1 MMMASDKA
9 FIHDNF
15 LLETD
20 AAAELYHTYAADLP
34 IFDYH
39 CHLPPSEIASD
50 QRYENMTQLWLAGDH
65 YKWRAMRSNGIGE
78 AYCTGDAPD
87 KEAFMKWAE
96 TVPALLRNPLY
107 HWTHIELKR
116 FFGIDDLLLG
126 PDTAEQV
133 WETCNARLQEAD
145 FSARGMMQQ
154 SNVKLVCTTD
164 DPVDDLQ
171 DHRSIAQDETFDIPV
186 LPAWRPDRA
195 LALDTPTMFNDWVDA
210 LAASA
215 DTDIS
220 TLDSFRAAIAKRH
233 DFFHAQGCRLSDH
246 GLETVYATPYTE
258 SDIQAAFA
266 KARAGTA
273 VTGEALDQFRSA
285 MLYEFA
291 IMDHSKG
298 WVQQFHIGAMR
309 NNSARRFATLGPDT
323 GFDSISDMA
332 YGTALSKFL
341 SRLDQDDQL
350 SPTILYNL
358 NPRDNALM
366 ATMLGNFQDGIMP
379 GKIQWGSGWWFM
391 DQKHGMEAQMEALS
405 QMGLISR
412 FVGMVTDSR
421 SFLSYI
427 RHEYFRRVL
436 CNMLGNDV
444 AKGLVPD
451 DKALLG
457 QMIRNIG
464 YNNAANYFDFGVA
477 PLD

>member
-1 MMMASDKA
+1 MAPDKS

-39 CHLPPSEIASD
+39 CHLPPAEIASD

-65 YKWRAMRSNGIGE
+65 YKWRAMRSNGIDE
-78 AYCTGDAPD
+78 AYCTGGAPD

-116 FFGIDDLLLG
+116 FFGIEDLLLG
-126 PDTAEQV
+126 PDTAEHI
-133 WETCNARLQEAD
+133 WETCNARLQDAD

-171 DHRSIAQDETFDIPV
+171 DHRSIAQDDTFDIPV

-195 LALDTPTMFNDWVDA
+195 LALDTPEVFNDWVDA

-220 TLDSFRAAIAKRH
+220 TLDSFRTAIAKRH

-258 SDIQAAFA
+258 RDIQAAFA

-291 IMDHSKG
+291 ILDHSKG

-309 NNSARRFATLGPDT
+309 NNSERRFAALGPDT

-341 SRLDQDDQL
+341 SRLDQNDQL

-444 AKGLVPD
+444 TKGLVPD